1 MGFAS
6 AMAML
11 EDAGRS
17 WIVMEYS
24 AGSDALREHERRD
37 LCRPC
42 WLSYMVSLED
52 FGCLCWRGGR
62 SEGVW
67 CKSSLAQHEAI
78 AGGSIHDPALTHPTQ
93 GGTSCAG
100 HPWQLRPITA
110 RDFPQQTGLC
120 RHNGCPLAR

>member
-11 EDAGRS
+11 EEVRRS

-37 LCRPC
+37 LRQPC

-62 SEGVW
+62 QKVYGASP
-67 CKSSLAQHEAI
+67 AQPSTKRSRAVPFMTLH
-78 AGGSIHDPALTHPTQ
+78 
-93 GGTSCAG
+93 
-100 HPWQLRPITA
+100 
-110 RDFPQQTGLC
+110 
-120 RHNGCPLAR
+120 